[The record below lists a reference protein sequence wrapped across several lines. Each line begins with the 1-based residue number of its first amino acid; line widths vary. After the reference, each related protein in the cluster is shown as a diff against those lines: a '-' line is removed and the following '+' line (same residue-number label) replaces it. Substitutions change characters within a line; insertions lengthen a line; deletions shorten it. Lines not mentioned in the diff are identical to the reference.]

1 MEQIN
6 PQGPTV
12 QLRELY
18 SLSYDKLQ
26 WKRIQKAKK
35 NVYICKTESL
45 CRIAEINTTLKI
57 NYISI

>member
-18 SLSYDKLQ
+18 SVSYDKSQ

-35 NVYICKTESL
+35 NVYICKLNHFAGQQELTQ
-45 CRIAEINTTLKI
+45 R
-57 NYISI
+57 